1 MSQFDLAG
9 TLVGDVPVGWRKYSD
24 AIVGERAAPVAWTA
38 RTTAAA
44 TLSLFLFA
52 AVAVGSWYLA
62 GAVVPW
68 DSKNH
73 FYPMYRFLAEALSH
87 HQIPLW
93 NPFHFSGYPAVADP
107 QSLIFTPTMFLFA
120 WLVPNASME
129 VFDAVIYAHLLIG
142 GLGVLGLFRRRGW
155 HPAAAVLAAL
165 IFMLGGPAASRLQH
179 TGMIISYGFIPLA
192 VWALEVALER
202 VKLRNALV
210 FALAAVLMALG
221 RDQVAFLAA
230 LMLAGVVVAHVLESG
245 APLAYLRSRLVILVA
260 SALISA
266 ALMAVPVLLTM
277 QFIGDSN
284 RPGIAY
290 GVAAA
295 GSLAPVNFITMLAPN
310 FFGSLDWNYD
320 YWGPGYETMVDPDWT
335 DRAINYLFIGTLPML
350 LLLWHGIAGGRLFGR
365 RLRPFFFVAI
375 AAVLYAV
382 GRSTPL
388 FAWAF
393 DLVPGVSLY
402 RRPADATFI
411 LNFALA
417 MSCGYLLHRYIAEGV
432 PNPFRRLPRSAA
444 SALAG
449 AAVVLLGLIVGF
461 ALLFPASSQQ
471 TQAEFHQLAI
481 AIAIVVAG
489 AVLLAYPGR
498 NGRLRLAAAA
508 ILAFATAGE
517 LVWRNAAAS
526 IDAEPAQNY
535 SIFATMTPDESAGL
549 AALRHALA
557 ADADRGEHPR
567 VEILGLVNGWQNA
580 SMVLGLE
587 DTLGYNPLR
596 ISAYERAV
604 GPGENAVDPNGRRF
618 PGTFRGY
625 KNTLASLLGLEYLV
639 LDRPLN
645 KMPRHM
651 PRPKATEIYAGAHV
665 HIYKLGTIA
674 PRAYFAT
681 ELTPIDFNEVLD
693 THTLPE
699 FDRSREVLIDKASMA
714 QVRGTYS
721 PESDAANAN
730 VVVAAYHDNHV
741 VVSVDTDKSG
751 VVVLNDIYYPGWQA
765 KVDGVIKP
773 ILRANVLFRG
783 VEVPAGHHIVSFEF
797 HPLSVSNLLAAAA
810 GIVHIGKD

>member
-9 TLVGDVPVGWRKYSD
+9 PFVADAPVGWRKYLD
-24 AIVGERAAPVAWTA
+24 ALVGERAPPVVWGL
-38 RTTAAA
+38 RTTVIA
-44 TLSLFLFA
+44 TLCLFLFA
-52 AVAVGSWYLA
+52 SVAVGSWYVA

-87 HQIPLW
+87 HQIPFW
-93 NPFHFSGYPAVADP
+93 NPYHFSGYPAVADP

-120 WLVPNASME
+120 WLVPTASMQ
-129 VFDAVIYAHLLIG
+129 VFDAVIYAHLLMG
-142 GLGVLGLFRRRGW
+142 GIGVLGLFRRRGW
-155 HPAAAVLAAL
+155 HPAGAVLAAL

-192 VWALEVALER
+192 LWALEVAIER
-202 VKLRNALV
+202 VKLRHALV
-210 FALAAVLMALG
+210 FALAAVLMTLG
-221 RDQVAFLAA
+221 RDQVAFLAG
-230 LMLAGVVVAHVLESG
+230 LMLVATVGFHALASG
-245 APLAYLRSRLVILVA
+245 TPIAYLRRRFVILATGGFVCA
-260 SALISA
+260 ALI
-266 ALMAVPVLLTM
+266 AVPVLLTM
-277 QFIGDSN
+277 QFIDDSN

-335 DRAINYLFIGTLPML
+335 DRAINYLFIGTLPVL
-350 LLLWHGIAGGRLFGR
+350 LILWHGLAGGRLFGR
-365 RLRPFFFVAI
+365 RLRLFSIIALGAI
-375 AAVLYAV
+375 LYAV
-382 GRSTPL
+382 GRSTPV

-411 LNFALA
+411 LNFAFALT
-417 MSCGYLLHRYIAEGV
+417 SGYLLHRYIAEGV
-432 PNPFRRLPRSAA
+432 PNPFRRLPGPVASLLTAA
-444 SALAG
+444 S
-449 AAVVLLGLIVGF
+449 VVLLGLVIGF
-461 ALLFPASSQQ
+461 ALLFPAKDAQSAS
-471 TQAEFHQLAI
+471 ELRQLAVTLVI
-481 AIAIVVAG
+481 SAG
-489 AVLLAYPGR
+489 GIGLLLYPRGKVT
-498 NGRLRLAAAA
+498 LRVAAAA
-508 ILAFATAGE
+508 VLVAATAGE

-535 SIFATMTPDESAGL
+535 SVFATMTPDESAAL
-549 AALRHALA
+549 ATLRNSLA

-596 ISAYERAV
+596 ISTYERAV
-604 GPGENAVDPNGRRF
+604 GPGENAVDPNARRF

-625 KNTLASLLGLEYLV
+625 KCTLASLLGLEYLV

-645 KMPRHM
+645 KMPRRM
-651 PRPKATEIYAGAHV
+651 PRPRATEIYSGAHI
-665 HIYKLGTIA
+665 HIYRLGTIA

-681 ELTPIDFNEVLD
+681 QLTPIDVGEVLD
-693 THTLPE
+693 SHTLPE
-699 FDRSREVLIDKASMA
+699 FNRSHEALIDKASMA
-714 QVRGTYS
+714 EVNGTYL
-721 PESDAANAN
+721 PGSDSANAN

-741 VVSVDTDKSG
+741 VVSVDTDKPG
-751 VVVLNDIYYPGWQA
+751 IVVLNDIYYPGWEA
-765 KVDGVIKP
+765 KVDRVVKP
-773 ILRANVLFRG
+773 ILRTNVLFRG

-797 HPLSVSNLLAAAA
+797 HPLSLSNLMAAAA
-810 GIVHIGKD
+810 GVAHLGKD